1 MFIVLYSTCYIH
13 SVSDWG
19 KMLMCDCYV
28 FSSGRKIQIY
38 MESGGRAGPRKSR
51 RDTLLG
57 YGNAVSTKGNVHDGN
72 MANCV
77 FLKCYETQYI

>member
-1 MFIVLYSTCYIH
+1 M
-13 SVSDWG
+13 SDWG

-28 FSSGRKIQIY
+28 FSSGRKTQIY

-57 YGNAVSTKGNVHDGN
+57 YGNAVSTKGNVHDAFFSN
-72 MANCV
+72 VIKHNLFKLYVAFVNLC
-77 FLKCYETQYI
+77 K